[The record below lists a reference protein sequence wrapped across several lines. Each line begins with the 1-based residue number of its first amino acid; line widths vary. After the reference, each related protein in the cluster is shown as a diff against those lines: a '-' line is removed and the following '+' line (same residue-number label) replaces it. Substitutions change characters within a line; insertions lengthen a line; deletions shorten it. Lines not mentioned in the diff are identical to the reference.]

1 MLRNKKLSRLL
12 SLIAAFSVLF
22 TAFAGINVSA
32 KIQSVA
38 NKSFYENFEGYEG
51 GDVSYTSEYDSRTY
65 QNWNVRGI
73 ANGSKVSKLT
83 LSAADAGD
91 AKGKSLNIGFEK
103 NDTSAMSLM
112 SIYKNPDMIIK
123 NEDIIISADMYFPA
137 VNTNDTKQAIRF
149 YVSRGLSTTTV
160 SSSSTW
166 SKAYT
171 PAYDPAFGMFFASI
185 TGESTWG
192 VSIVAPVSQ
201 NNTNEYK
208 AGAISNYRFTPETWH
223 NISYVYKPSTGD
235 VDYYIDGILLGSHP
249 TGQSYSLSVGSGTY
263 VLPDLGV
270 GEALGNILLTTG
282 GYQNAET
289 AVMCDNISVVT
300 ASAASNVKY
309 GDVKNGSDYIFAN
322 WDVPVNPATIEDAN
336 VTVKKMSNGDAMF
349 SGAGATT
356 VSGCTVDFKGANGV
370 GIQFPSALTEEYSR
384 YQVLVNG
391 TTDVYG
397 NEANYVYNCTVGA
410 PVPTVGQRATFS
422 ETFDSAITD
431 WSIDNNAKVLL
442 SHAENEGERT
452 GVLKAELTDTVYRTL
467 SSPAF
472 ALPINTNTEYVDLD
486 FDLKAIENNDANNYE
501 AYVSLVDEND
511 NTIGIL
517 LNEMHIKPITT
528 TGGARIDEPNVLNTD
543 MLGEWRSYRLRYYPW
558 NGEVKVYV
566 GATQQ
571 SLSSEPVL
579 TTRTYSAHDNGN
591 PRKGVGHVTWN
602 ADTNGSEIK
611 GIKIKTGKISDTY
624 IDNVKATSYGYP
636 ETETTVKAITF
647 EDANGA
653 ILAADKLVG
662 AKTVRV
668 HLDNAAS
675 APTVTLATSE
685 NSVDFTSS
693 FDSTSGI
700 YTMDINPMILGGA
713 TYTLNVNGTD
723 YTFTTGAGEFKVS
736 NLRFVNDSDEK
747 VENPLVPGNIYA
759 AVDVF
764 NSNSGTETPYLIW
777 AAYNGNQLK
786 SIMFKPITAI
796 PGFDETVKGTALTV
810 TDDYTSVKAFIW
822 DGLTT
827 IKPLLNSETLTKA
840 VAED

>member
-51 GDVSYTSEYDSRTY
+51 GDVSYTNYNNKTY
-65 QNWNVRGI
+65 QNWNVKGI
-73 ANGSKVSKLT
+73 ANVSTVSKLI

-91 AKGKSLNIGFEK
+91 AKGKSLKIGFEK
-103 NDTSAMSLM
+103 SDTSAMSLM

-137 VNTNDTKQAIRF
+137 VNQSDPKQVIRF
-149 YVSRGLSTTTV
+149 YVSRGLSTDTV
-160 SSSSTW
+160 PSSSTW

-171 PAYDPAFGMFFASI
+171 PANDPAFGMFFASI
-185 TGESTWG
+185 TGESKWG

-201 NNTNEYK
+201 NNANEYK
-208 AGAISNYRFTPETWH
+208 AGAINNYRFTPDTWH

-235 VDYYIDGILLGSHP
+235 VYYYIDGILLGSHP
-249 TGQSYSLSVGSGTY
+249 TGKDYNLSVGKGTY

-270 GEALGNILLTTG
+270 GKALGNIFLTTG
-282 GYQNAET
+282 GSQNAET

-309 GDVKNGSDYIFAN
+309 GDVKNGSDYISAK
-322 WDVPVNPATIEDAN
+322 WDIPVDPATINNAN
-336 VTVKKMSNGDAMF
+336 VIVKKMSDGDAMF

-370 GIQFPSALTEEYSR
+370 GIQFPSALMEEYSR

-410 PVPTVGQRATFS
+410 SVPTVGQRATFS
-422 ETFDSAITD
+422 ETFNSAITG
-431 WSIDNNAKVLL
+431 WGSNNANLLL
-442 SHAENEGERT
+442 SHAETEGDRT
-452 GVLKAELTDTVYRTL
+452 GVLKAEAKDTNYRTL

-486 FDLKAIENNDANNYE
+486 FDLKAIENNDKNEYE
-501 AYVSLVDEND
+501 AYVTLVDEND
-511 NTIGIL
+511 KTIGIL
-517 LNEMHIKPITT
+517 LNGTHIKPITT
-528 TGGARIDEPNVLNTD
+528 GGVRIDTPNAANTD

-558 NGEVKVYV
+558 DGEVKVYV

-579 TTRTYSAHDNGN
+579 TTPTYSAYEGTST
-591 PRKGVGHVTWN
+591 RTGVDPVTWN
-602 ADTNGSEIK
+602 AITNGSKIK
-611 GIKIKTGKISDTY
+611 GIKIKPGKVSYTY

-636 ETETTVKAITF
+636 ETVTTVKAITF

-675 APTVTLATSE
+675 APAVTLATSE
-685 NSVDFTSS
+685 NSVAFTPS
-693 FDSTSGI
+693 FDPTSGI

-736 NLRFVNDSDEK
+736 NLRFVNDSDEA
-747 VENPLVPGNIYA
+747 VSNPLDNGEVYA

>member
-51 GDVSYTSEYDSRTY
+51 GDVSYTNYDNKTY
-65 QNWNVRGI
+65 QNWNVKGI
-73 ANGSKVSKLT
+73 ANASKVSKLI

-103 NDTSAMSLM
+103 SDTSAMSLM

-137 VNTNDTKQAIRF
+137 VNTTDPKQVIRF
-149 YVSRGLSTTTV
+149 YVSRGLSTAKV
-160 SSSSTW
+160 SPSSTW
-166 SKAYT
+166 SKEYT
-171 PAYDPAFGMFFASI
+171 PANDPAFGMFFASI
-185 TGESTWG
+185 TGESKWG

-201 NNTNEYK
+201 NNANEYK

-249 TGQSYSLSVGSGTY
+249 TGKDYNLSVGTGTY

-270 GEALGNILLTTG
+270 GEALGNIFLATG
-282 GYQNAET
+282 GYQDAET

-322 WDVPVNPATIEDAN
+322 WDIPVDPATIKDAN
-336 VTVKKMSNGDAMF
+336 VIVKKMSTGDAMF

-370 GIQFPSALTEEYSR
+370 GIQFPSALMDAYSR

-397 NEANYVYNCTVGA
+397 NEANYVYNCTVGES
-410 PVPTVGQRATFS
+410 VPTVGPRATFS
-422 ETFDSAITD
+422 ETFDSAITG
-431 WSIDNNAKVLL
+431 WSSSDNNTKLLL
-442 SHAENEGERT
+442 SHAQSEGDKN
-452 GVLKAELTDTVYRTL
+452 GVLKAELKEAVYRTL

-486 FDLKAIENNDANNYE
+486 FDLKAIENNDTNEYE
-501 AYVSLVDEND
+501 AYVTLVDGNGA
-511 NTIGIL
+511 TPIGIM
-517 LNEMHIKPITT
+517 LNGTHIKPITSA
-528 TGGARIDEPNVLNTD
+528 GARIDNPNAANTG
-543 MLGEWRSYRLRYYPW
+543 MLGEWKSYRLRYYPW
-558 NGEVKVYV
+558 DGEVKVYV
-566 GATQQ
+566 GATQE

-579 TTRTYSAHDNGN
+579 TTLTYSAHNNGN
-591 PRKGVGHVTWN
+591 PREGVNPFTWD
-602 ADTNGSEIK
+602 ASTNGSEIK

-636 ETETTVKAITF
+636 ETVTTVKAITF
-647 EDANGA
+647 EDSNGA

-662 AKTVRV
+662 AKNVRV

-675 APTVTLATSE
+675 APAVTLATSE
-685 NSVDFTSS
+685 NSVAFTPS
-693 FDSTSGI
+693 FDPTSGI

-713 TYTLNVNGTD
+713 TYTLNVNDTN

-736 NLRFVNDSDEK
+736 NLRFVNDSNEA
-747 VENPLVPGNIYA
+747 VSNPLDNGEVYA

-764 NSNSGTETPYLIW
+764 NSNDETETPYLIW
-777 AAYNGNQLK
+777 AAYNGTQLK
-786 SIMFKPITAI
+786 AI
-796 PGFDETVKGTALTV
+796 GFDKIDAIGGFNETVKGEALNV
-810 TDDYTSVKAFIW
+810 TNDYTTVRAFIW
-822 DGLTT
+822 DSLSTL
-827 IKPLLNSETLTKA
+827 KPLLKEVNLTK
-840 VAED
+840 VN